1 MIKYKIECRNSDIL
15 SSRACN
21 DTNIFYLQYA
31 CMYIDIYRIW
41 LAVSLFRL
49 YREYNQTGEYK
60 RTFEESSY
68 FLAALRQSRFT
79 SASPTH
85 QRIFVVFPNC
95 RNPLSHLVNIRSS
108 TFHPRQLLLL
118 PSSRVSF
125 PTAVTLHWQVMSV
138 MQKP

>member
-1 MIKYKIECRNSDIL
+1 MQKLWYFIL
-15 SSRACN
+15 AC
-21 DTNIFYLQYA
+21 LQRYEHFLSIV
-31 CMYIDIYRIW
+31 CVYVYRIW
-41 LAVSLFRL
+41 LAISLFRL
-49 YREYNQTGEYK
+49 YREYDQTGEYK
-60 RTFEESSY
+60 RTVEESSY

-138 MQKP
+138 MQKPWISLY